1 MKMKKFIIT
10 ALLALILLVHLPQVA
25 MSANLQSRYFYHG
38 DGKINLVGKKT
49 GVAFRGVYRNADG
62 THNEAAMKKIHR
74 AFGTV
79 YGDPLSTISPR
90 FIEFLDFIE
99 DRLNPGASITIHSGF
114 RSPKYNMKLHEN
126 GSLAAKA
133 SLHQYGMA
141 ADIKITGVASERV
154 WNFVKELGFGGAGFY
169 HGALVH
175 VDVGPARSWDETTS
189 GVFTDISDDNK
200 LIAITTDRDIY
211 LTGETIEM
219 RFIKMTAFPI
229 GVNPEFT
236 IEKQDGDGRWKSVQ
250 TLTPAFRSMKDG
262 ACPKFFDIG
271 EMLGIKWTLPK
282 DIAAGRYRVRAS
294 FCERQWEAM
303 PSDVTTPEFEIR

>member
-1 MKMKKFIIT
+1 MKKGTLIALSVLTLFVCLPSVLT
-10 ALLALILLVHLPQVA
+10 AAILE
-25 MSANLQSRYFYHG
+25 SRYFYHG

-49 GVAFRGVYRNADG
+49 GATFRGVYRNADG
-62 THNEAAMKKIHR
+62 TYNEAAMKRIYR
-74 AFGTV
+74 TFGAV
-79 YGDPLSTISPR
+79 YGDPVSAISPR

-99 DRLNPGASITIHSGF
+99 DRLNPGAGITIHSGF
-114 RSPKYNMKLHEN
+114 RSPKYNMKLREN

-175 VDVGPARSWDETTS
+175 VDVGLSRSWDETTS

-229 GVNPEFT
+229 GVNPEFI
-236 IEKQDGDGRWKSVQ
+236 IEKEDGDGRWKPVQ
-250 TLTPAFRSMKDG
+250 TFTPTFRSMKDG
-262 ACPKFFDIG
+262 TCPKFFDIG

-303 PSDVTTPEFEIR
+303 PSDVATLEFEIR